1 MNANVKITATIQ
13 QVQEMTGL
21 GRTTIYKLIDEGR
34 LKTIL
39 IGSRRLVVVRSLRRL
54 LEGGD
59 DAAA

>member
-1 MNANVKITATIQ
+1 MNASTKITVTIQ

-34 LKTIL
+34 LETIL

-54 LEGGD
+54 LEGGG